1 MLETQEVKLVQNMFF
16 FFFFFFL
23 VQVFPCEDT
32 EQEELLNSDLLS
44 SGSVCIS
51 VLCCR
56 VLGLTYFHDVSALK
70 EERNGMECNGG
81 YIKKWPLYSGPYP
94 LLLLLLLS
102 PLNNRENVSG
112 SVKVSRLCRASVAT
126 AAAVR

>member
-1 MLETQEVKLVQNMFF
+1 
-16 FFFFFFL
+16 
-23 VQVFPCEDT
+23 
-32 EQEELLNSDLLS
+32 
-44 SGSVCIS
+44 
-51 VLCCR
+51 
-56 VLGLTYFHDVSALK
+56 
-70 EERNGMECNGG
+70 MEWNGG

-102 PLNNRENVSG
+102 LLLPLPLLLLPLNNRENVSG

>member
-1 MLETQEVKLVQNMFF
+1 MFF

-70 EERNGMECNGG
+70 EERNGMEWWLHKEVAF
-81 YIKKWPLYSGPYP
+81 IFRPIS
-94 LLLLLLLS
+94 
-102 PLNNRENVSG
+102 
-112 SVKVSRLCRASVAT
+112 SVT
-126 AAAVR
+126 AAAAVAPQQP